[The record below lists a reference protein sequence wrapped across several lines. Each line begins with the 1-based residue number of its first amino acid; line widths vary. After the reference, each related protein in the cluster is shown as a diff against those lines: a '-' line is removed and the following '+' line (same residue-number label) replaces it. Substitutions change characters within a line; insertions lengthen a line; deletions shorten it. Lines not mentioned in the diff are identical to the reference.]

1 MLLFFFSMIYKT
13 FEAKIHHLETRL
25 SRKPREGTAELEY
38 FVRCEVH
45 SSDLNTFISSIK
57 RVAEDV
63 RTTKEDKCKKKI
75 NYSGFLFGWF
85 WWWWWWCGWDRNWA
99 KISIFTEKGKRYR
112 MLNVTKRRLPQG
124 HLFSH
129 FFTKSHTHP
138 LLPQSASLLLSPH
151 SSLVSQ
157 KNMWTG
163 QVSPFG
169 HKVWPWLRLGSPG
182 ECMGTYLHL
191 SPEQVL
197 RNKELENSYWCS
209 WIRNCTGTT
218 SCSRQQRTLSG

>member
-63 RTTKEDKCKKKI
+63 RTTKEDKCKKKK
-75 NYSGFLFGWF
+75 LFGFFVWLVLVVVVWLRQKLGKDF
-85 WWWWWWCGWDRNWA
+85 NIHR
-99 KISIFTEKGKRYR
+99 KGE
-112 MLNVTKRRLPQG
+112 VIPDAECDQERRLPQG